1 MVSSKKKAK
10 AKGGWGYYKGLKR
23 PSKVI
28 VIFISEEAHAKLKKK
43 AFLEE
48 RTLQKVARR
57 IIEEGVKNISLSE
70 KEKSENA

>member
-1 MVSSKKKAK
+1 MPTSKTKRKQ
-10 AKGGWGYYKGLKR
+10 KGGWGYYQQLKKPMKG
-23 PSKVI
+23 V

-57 IIEEGVKNISLSE
+57 IIEEGVKDVSLDE
-70 KEKSENA
+70 T